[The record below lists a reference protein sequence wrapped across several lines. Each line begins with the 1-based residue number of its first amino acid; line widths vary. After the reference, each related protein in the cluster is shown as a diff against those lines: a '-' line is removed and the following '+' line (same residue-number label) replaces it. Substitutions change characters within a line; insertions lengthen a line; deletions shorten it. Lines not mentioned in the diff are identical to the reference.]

1 MLKTKP
7 NGKSRENALKLNR
20 YELHSVL
27 VIGTIIALR
36 LLGIFLIVPVFSIY
50 AVNYEGATLSSAG
63 VAFGIYALTQSLLQ
77 IPFGMASDRFGRKPV
92 IVVGLLI
99 FCIGSVLCAFADNIW
114 ELIITRAIQGSGA
127 IGAVA
132 IAILG
137 DCTRN
142 EVRAQS
148 FMLTGIIIGIAFIIS
163 LIVGPVLAANFGFES
178 LFFILAALGLVAVFV
193 TLFLFPELPKKKTR
207 NRKEILLKLRE
218 PEVGKILS
226 STFITSICLN
236 LILFIYPLDWRN
248 IGTEPQD
255 LWFVYLVILAPSALL
270 ANAYIRISET
280 RKKLKQAT
288 RLGLLFLVAAFSIY
302 LLRASDSIT
311 LYLAGAVFFLGY
323 SIFQSIL
330 PAFVTQRVS
339 SENRG
344 VLSGFFNLAN
354 FMGACIGGMSAG
366 ILYETHES
374 LPLIFGLLFLI
385 LWRFI
390 GLPGPPLEQTERE

>member
-1 MLKTKP
+1 M
-7 NGKSRENALKLNR
+7 KLNR
-20 YELHSVL
+20 YELRSVL
-27 VIGTIIALR
+27 IIGTIIALR

-50 AVNYEGATLSSAG
+50 AVNYEGATLASAG

-92 IVVGLLI
+92 IVLGLLI

-148 FMLTGIIIGIAFIIS
+148 FMLTGIIIGAAFIVS
-163 LIVGPVLAANFGFES
+163 LIVGPVLAAKFGFES
-178 LFFILAALGLVAVFV
+178 LFFILAAMGLMAVFV
-193 TLFLFPELPKKKTR
+193 TLFMFPELPKKKTR

-218 PEVGKILS
+218 PEMGKILS

-236 LILFIYPLDWRN
+236 LILFIYPLDWKN

-280 RKKLKQAT
+280 RKKLEQAT
-288 RLGLLFLVAAFSIY
+288 RFGLFFLIAAFLIY

-311 LYLAGAVFFLGY
+311 LYLAGAVFFLGC

-354 FMGACIGGMSAG
+354 FMGACVGGMSAG

-385 LWRFI
+385 LWIFV
-390 GLPGPPLEQTERE
+390 GLPRPPLEQSEKE

>member
-1 MLKTKP
+1 M
-7 NGKSRENALKLNR
+7 KLNR

>member
-1 MLKTKP
+1 M
-7 NGKSRENALKLNR
+7 KLNR
-20 YELHSVL
+20 YELRSVL

-36 LLGIFLIVPVFSIY
+36 LLGIFLIIPVFSIY

-92 IVVGLLI
+92 IVLGLLI
-99 FCIGSVLCAFADNIW
+99 FCVGSVLCAFADSIW

-148 FMLTGIIIGIAFIIS
+148 FMLTGIIIGTAFIIS
-163 LIVGPVLAANFGFES
+163 LIVGPVLAGKFGFES
-178 LFFILAALGLVAVFV
+178 LFFILAALGLIAVLV
-193 TLFLFPELPKKKTR
+193 TLFMFPELPKKKTR
-207 NRKEILLKLRE
+207 DRKEILLKLRE
-218 PEVGKILS
+218 PEVGRILS

-236 LILFIYPLDWRN
+236 LILFIYPLDWKN
-248 IGTEPQD
+248 IGTGPQD

-280 RKKLKQAT
+280 RRKLKQAT
-288 RLGLLFLVAAFSIY
+288 RFGLFFLVAAFLIY

-366 ILYETHES
+366 ILYETHPS

-385 LWRFI
+385 LWSFV
-390 GLPGPPLEQTERE
+390 GLPGPPLEQAEEE

>member
-1 MLKTKP
+1 M
-7 NGKSRENALKLNR
+7 KLNR
-20 YELHSVL
+20 YELRSVL

-36 LLGIFLIVPVFSIY
+36 LLGIFLIIPVFSIY

-92 IVVGLLI
+92 IVLGLLI
-99 FCIGSVLCAFADNIW
+99 FCVGSVLCAFADTIW

-148 FMLTGIIIGIAFIIS
+148 FMLTGIIIGTAFIIS
-163 LIVGPVLAANFGFES
+163 LIVGPVLAGKFGFES
-178 LFFILAALGLVAVFV
+178 LFFILAALGLIAVLV
-193 TLFLFPELPKKKTR
+193 TLFMFPKLPKKKTR
-207 NRKEILLKLRE
+207 DRKEILHKLRE
-218 PEVGKILS
+218 PEVGRILS

-236 LILFIYPLDWRN
+236 LILFIYPLDWKN
-248 IGTEPQD
+248 IGTGPQD

-270 ANAYIRISET
+270 ANAYIRVSET

-288 RLGLLFLVAAFSIY
+288 RFGLFFLVAAFLIY
-302 LLRASDSIT
+302 LLRESDSIT

-354 FMGACIGGMSAG
+354 FMGACVGGMSAG
-366 ILYETHES
+366 ILYETHQS
-374 LPLIFGLLFLI
+374 LPLIFGLLFLA
-385 LWRFI
+385 LWNFV
-390 GLPGPPLEQTERE
+390 GLPGPPLEQAEEE

>member
-1 MLKTKP
+1 M
-7 NGKSRENALKLNR
+7 KLNR
-20 YELHSVL
+20 YELRSVL

-36 LLGIFLIVPVFSIY
+36 LLGIFLIIPVFSIY

-92 IVVGLLI
+92 IVLGLLI
-99 FCIGSVLCAFADNIW
+99 FCAGSVLCAFADTIW

-148 FMLTGIIIGIAFIIS
+148 FMLTGIIIGAAFIVS
-163 LIVGPVLAANFGFES
+163 LIVGPVLAAKFGFES
-178 LFFILAALGLVAVFV
+178 LFFILAALGLMAVFV
-193 TLFLFPELPKKKTR
+193 TLFMFPELPKKKAR

-218 PEVGKILS
+218 PEMGKILS

-236 LILFIYPLDWRN
+236 LILFIYPLDWKN
-248 IGTEPQD
+248 IGTGPQD

-288 RLGLLFLVAAFSIY
+288 RFGFFFLVAGFLIY

-311 LYLAGAVFFLGY
+311 LYLAGAVFFLGC

-344 VLSGFFNLAN
+344 ILSGFFNLAN

-374 LPLIFGLLFLI
+374 LPLIFGLLFLA
-385 LWRFI
+385 LWRFV
-390 GLPGPPLEQTERE
+390 GLPGSPLEQAEKQ

>member
-1 MLKTKP
+1 M
-7 NGKSRENALKLNR
+7 KLNR
-20 YELHSVL
+20 YELRSVL

-36 LLGIFLIVPVFSIY
+36 LLGIFLIIPVFSIY

-92 IVVGLLI
+92 IVFGLLI

-132 IAILG
+132 IAVLG

-148 FMLTGIIIGIAFIIS
+148 FMLTGIIIGTAFITS
-163 LIVGPVLAANFGFES
+163 LIVGPVLAGKFGFES
-178 LFFILAALGLVAVFV
+178 LFFILAALGLIAVLF
-193 TLFLFPELPKKKTR
+193 TLFLFPELPEKKPR
-207 NRKEILLKLRE
+207 DRKEVLLKLRE

-226 STFITSICLN
+226 STFITSLCLN
-236 LILFIYPLDWRN
+236 LILFIYPLDWKN
-248 IGTEPQD
+248 IGTGPQD

-270 ANAYIRISET
+270 AHAYIRISET

-288 RLGLLFLVAAFSIY
+288 RSGLFFLVAAFLIY
-302 LLRASDSIT
+302 LLRATDSIT

-354 FMGACIGGMSAG
+354 FMGACVGGMSAG
-366 ILYETHES
+366 VLYETHES
-374 LPLIFGLLFLI
+374 LPLIFGLVFLVR
-385 LWRFI
+385 WRFV
-390 GLPGPPLEQTERE
+390 GLPGSPLEQAEEK

>member
-1 MLKTKP
+1 M
-7 NGKSRENALKLNR
+7 KLNR
-20 YELHSVL
+20 YELRSVL

-92 IVVGLLI
+92 IVLGLLI
-99 FCIGSVLCAFADNIW
+99 FCAGSVLCAFADTIW

-148 FMLTGIIIGIAFIIS
+148 FMLTGIIIGAAFIVS
-163 LIVGPVLAANFGFES
+163 LIVGPVLAAKFGFES
-178 LFFILAALGLVAVFV
+178 LFFILAALGLMAVFV
-193 TLFLFPELPKKKTR
+193 TLFMFPELPKKKAR

-218 PEVGKILS
+218 PEMGKILS

-236 LILFIYPLDWRN
+236 LILFIYPLDWKN
-248 IGTEPQD
+248 IGTGPQD

-288 RLGLLFLVAAFSIY
+288 RFGFFFLVAGFLIY

-311 LYLAGAVFFLGY
+311 LYLAGAVFFLGC

-344 VLSGFFNLAN
+344 ILSGFFNLAN

-374 LPLIFGLLFLI
+374 LPLIFGLLFLA
-385 LWRFI
+385 LWRFV
-390 GLPGPPLEQTERE
+390 GLPGSPLEQAERQ

>member
-1 MLKTKP
+1 M
-7 NGKSRENALKLNR
+7 KLNR
-20 YELHSVL
+20 YELRSVL

-36 LLGIFLIVPVFSIY
+36 LLGIFLIIPVFSIY

-92 IVVGLLI
+92 IVFGLLI

-132 IAILG
+132 IAVLG

-148 FMLTGIIIGIAFIIS
+148 FMLTGIIVGTAFITS
-163 LIVGPVLAANFGFES
+163 LIVGPVLAGKFGFES
-178 LFFILAALGLVAVFV
+178 LFFILAALGLIAVLF
-193 TLFLFPELPKKKTR
+193 TLFLFPELPEKKTR
-207 NRKEILLKLRE
+207 DRKEVLLKLRE
-218 PEVGKILS
+218 PEVRKILS
-226 STFITSICLN
+226 STFITSLCLN
-236 LILFIYPLDWRN
+236 LILFIYPLDWKN
-248 IGTEPQD
+248 IGTGPQD

-288 RLGLLFLVAAFSIY
+288 RSGLFFLVAAFLIY
-302 LLRASDSIT
+302 LLRAADSIT

-354 FMGACIGGMSAG
+354 FMGACVGGMSAG
-366 ILYETHES
+366 VLYETHES
-374 LPLIFGLLFLI
+374 LPLIFGLVFLV
-385 LWRFI
+385 LWRFV
-390 GLPGPPLEQTERE
+390 GLPGSPLEQAEEK

>member
-1 MLKTKP
+1 M
-7 NGKSRENALKLNR
+7 KLNR
-20 YELHSVL
+20 YELRSVL

-36 LLGIFLIVPVFSIY
+36 LLGIFLIIPVFSIY

-92 IVVGLLI
+92 IVFGLLI

-132 IAILG
+132 IAVLG
-137 DCTRN
+137 DSTRN

-148 FMLTGIIIGIAFIIS
+148 FMLTGIIIGTAFITS
-163 LIVGPVLAANFGFES
+163 LIVGPVLAGKFGFES
-178 LFFILAALGLVAVFV
+178 LFFILAALGLIAVLF
-193 TLFLFPELPKKKTR
+193 TLFLFPELPEKKTR
-207 NRKEILLKLRE
+207 DRKEVLLKLRE

-226 STFITSICLN
+226 STFITSLCLN
-236 LILFIYPLDWRN
+236 LILFIYPLDWKN
-248 IGTEPQD
+248 IGTGPQD

-288 RLGLLFLVAAFSIY
+288 RSGLFFLVAAFLIY
-302 LLRASDSIT
+302 LLRASDSTT

-354 FMGACIGGMSAG
+354 FMGACVGGMSAG
-366 ILYETHES
+366 VLYETHES
-374 LPLIFGLLFLI
+374 LPLIFGLVFLV
-385 LWRFI
+385 LWRFV
-390 GLPGPPLEQTERE
+390 GLPGSPLEQAEEK

>member
-1 MLKTKP
+1 M
-7 NGKSRENALKLNR
+7 KLNR
-20 YELHSVL
+20 YELRSVL

-92 IVVGLLI
+92 IVLGLLI
-99 FCIGSVLCAFADNIW
+99 FCIGSVLCAFADSIW

-148 FMLTGIIIGIAFIIS
+148 FMLTGIIIGAAFIVS
-163 LIVGPVLAANFGFES
+163 LIVGPVLAAKFGFES
-178 LFFILAALGLVAVFV
+178 LFFILAALGLMAVFV
-193 TLFLFPELPKKKTR
+193 TLFMFPKLPKKKIR
-207 NRKEILLKLRE
+207 DRKEILLKLRE

-236 LILFIYPLDWRN
+236 LVLFIYPLDWKD

-288 RLGLLFLVAAFSIY
+288 RFGLFFLIAAFLIY

-354 FMGACIGGMSAG
+354 FMGACVGGMSAG

-385 LWRFI
+385 LWRFV
-390 GLPGPPLEQTERE
+390 GLPGSPLEQAEAE

>member
-1 MLKTKP
+1 M
-7 NGKSRENALKLNR
+7 KLNR
-20 YELHSVL
+20 YELRSVL

-36 LLGIFLIVPVFSIY
+36 LLGIFLIIPVFSIY

-92 IVVGLLI
+92 IVLGLLI
-99 FCIGSVLCAFADNIW
+99 FCVGSVLCAFADSIW

-148 FMLTGIIIGIAFIIS
+148 FMLTGIIIGTAFIIS
-163 LIVGPVLAANFGFES
+163 LVVGPVLAGKFGFES
-178 LFFILAALGLVAVFV
+178 LFFILAALGLIAVLV
-193 TLFLFPELPKKKTR
+193 TLFMFPELPKKKTR
-207 NRKEILLKLRE
+207 DRKEILLKLRE
-218 PEVGKILS
+218 PEVGRILS

-236 LILFIYPLDWRN
+236 LVLFIYPLDWKN
-248 IGTEPQD
+248 IGTGPQD
-255 LWFVYLVILAPSALL
+255 LWFVYLVILTPSALL

-280 RKKLKQAT
+280 RRKLKQAT
-288 RLGLLFLVAAFSIY
+288 RFGLFFLVAAFLIY
-302 LLRASDSIT
+302 LFRASDSIT

-354 FMGACIGGMSAG
+354 FMGACVGGMSAG
-366 ILYETHES
+366 ILYETHQS

-385 LWRFI
+385 LWSFV
-390 GLPGPPLEQTERE
+390 GLPGPPLEQAEEE

>member
-1 MLKTKP
+1 M
-7 NGKSRENALKLNR
+7 KLNR
-20 YELHSVL
+20 YELRSVF
-27 VIGTIIALR
+27 VIGTVIALR
-36 LLGIFLIVPVFSIY
+36 LLGIFLIIPVFSIY

-99 FCIGSVLCAFADNIW
+99 FCVGSVLCAFADSIW

-148 FMLTGIIIGIAFIIS
+148 FMLTGIIVGTAFITS
-163 LIVGPVLAANFGFES
+163 LIVGPVLAAKFGFES
-178 LFFILAALGLVAVFV
+178 LFFILAALGLIAVLV
-193 TLFLFPELPKKKTR
+193 TLFMFPELPKKKTR
-207 NRKEILLKLRE
+207 DRKEILLKLRE

-226 STFITSICLN
+226 STFITSLCLN
-236 LILFIYPLDWRN
+236 LILFIYPLDWKN
-248 IGTEPQD
+248 IGTGPQD
-255 LWFVYLVILAPSALL
+255 LWFVYLVILSPSALL

-288 RLGLLFLVAAFSIY
+288 RLGLFFLVAAFLIY
-302 LLRASDSIT
+302 LLRESDSIT
-311 LYLAGAVFFLGY
+311 LYLTGAVFFLGY

-354 FMGACIGGMSAG
+354 FMGACVGGMSSG

-374 LPLIFGLLFLI
+374 LPLVFGLLFLI
-385 LWRFI
+385 LWKFV
-390 GLPGPPLEQTERE
+390 GLPGPPLEQAEKK

>member
-1 MLKTKP
+1 MVSQVY
-7 NGKSRENALKLNR
+7 NSQLNR

-99 FCIGSVLCAFADNIW
+99 FCIGSVLCAFADSIW

-193 TLFLFPELPKKKTR
+193 TLFMFPELPKKKTR

>member
-1 MLKTKP
+1 M
-7 NGKSRENALKLNR
+7 KLNR
-20 YELHSVL
+20 YELRSVL

-36 LLGIFLIVPVFSIY
+36 LLGIFLIIPVFSIY

-99 FCIGSVLCAFADNIW
+99 FCVGSVLCAFADTIW

-148 FMLTGIIIGIAFIIS
+148 FMLTGIIIGTAFITS
-163 LIVGPVLAANFGFES
+163 LIVGPVLAGKFGFES
-178 LFFILAALGLVAVFV
+178 LFFILAALGLVAVLV
-193 TLFLFPELPKKKTR
+193 TLFMFPELPKKKTR
-207 NRKEILLKLRE
+207 DRKEILLKLRE
-218 PEVGKILS
+218 PEVRRILS

-236 LILFIYPLDWRN
+236 LILFIYPLDWKN
-248 IGTEPQD
+248 IGTGPQD

-288 RLGLLFLVAAFSIY
+288 RFGLFFLVAAFLIY

-354 FMGACIGGMSAG
+354 FMGACVGGMSAG
-366 ILYETHES
+366 ILYETHQS

-385 LWRFI
+385 LWSFV
-390 GLPGPPLEQTERE
+390 GLPGPPLEQAEKE

>member
-1 MLKTKP
+1 M
-7 NGKSRENALKLNR
+7 KLNR
-20 YELHSVL
+20 YELRSVL

-36 LLGIFLIVPVFSIY
+36 LLGIFLIIPVFSIY

-92 IVVGLLI
+92 IVLGLLI
-99 FCIGSVLCAFADNIW
+99 FCVGSVLCAFADSIW

-148 FMLTGIIIGIAFIIS
+148 FMLTGIIIGTAFIIS
-163 LIVGPVLAANFGFES
+163 LIVGPVLAGKFGFES
-178 LFFILAALGLVAVFV
+178 LFFILAALGLIAVLV
-193 TLFLFPELPKKKTR
+193 TLFMFPELPKKKTR
-207 NRKEILLKLRE
+207 DRKEILLKLRE
-218 PEVGKILS
+218 PEVGRILS

-236 LILFIYPLDWRN
+236 LILFIYPLDWKN
-248 IGTEPQD
+248 IGTGPQD

-288 RLGLLFLVAAFSIY
+288 RFGLFFLVAAFLIY

-354 FMGACIGGMSAG
+354 FMGACVGGMSAG
-366 ILYETHES
+366 ILYETHQS

-385 LWRFI
+385 MWNFV
-390 GLPGPPLEQTERE
+390 GLPGPPLEQAEEE

>member
-1 MLKTKP
+1 M
-7 NGKSRENALKLNR
+7 KLNR
-20 YELHSVL
+20 YELRSVI

-36 LLGIFLIVPVFSIY
+36 LLGIFLIIPVFSIY

-92 IVVGLLI
+92 IVFGLLI

-132 IAILG
+132 IAVLG

-148 FMLTGIIIGIAFIIS
+148 FMLTGIIIGTAFITS
-163 LIVGPVLAANFGFES
+163 LIAGPVLAGKFGFES
-178 LFFILAALGLVAVFV
+178 LFFILAALGLIAVFF
-193 TLFLFPELPKKKTR
+193 TLFLFPELPEKKTR
-207 NRKEILLKLRE
+207 DRKEVLLKLRE
-218 PEVGKILS
+218 PEVRKILS
-226 STFITSICLN
+226 STFITSLCFN

-248 IGTEPQD
+248 IGTGPQD

-270 ANAYIRISET
+270 ANAYIRVSET

-288 RLGLLFLVAAFSIY
+288 RSGLFFLVAAFLIY
-302 LLRASDSIT
+302 LLRAADSIT

-354 FMGACIGGMSAG
+354 FMGACVGGMSAG

-374 LPLIFGLLFLI
+374 LPLVFGLLFLV
-385 LWRFI
+385 LWRFV
-390 GLPGPPLEQTERE
+390 GLPGSPLEQAEEK

>member
-1 MLKTKP
+1 M
-7 NGKSRENALKLNR
+7 KLNR
-20 YELHSVL
+20 YELRSVL

-36 LLGIFLIVPVFSIY
+36 LLGIFLIIPVFSIY

-92 IVVGLLI
+92 IVLGLLI
-99 FCIGSVLCAFADNIW
+99 FCVGSVLCAFADSIW

-148 FMLTGIIIGIAFIIS
+148 FMLTGIIIGTAFIIS
-163 LIVGPVLAANFGFES
+163 LIVGPVLAGKFGFES
-178 LFFILAALGLVAVFV
+178 LFFILAALGLIAVLV
-193 TLFLFPELPKKKTR
+193 TLFMFPELPKKKTR
-207 NRKEILLKLRE
+207 DRKEILLKLRE
-218 PEVGKILS
+218 PEVGRILS

-236 LILFIYPLDWRN
+236 LILFIYPLDWKN
-248 IGTEPQD
+248 IGTSPQD

-288 RLGLLFLVAAFSIY
+288 RFGLFFLVAAFLIY

-354 FMGACIGGMSAG
+354 FMGACVGGMSAG
-366 ILYETHES
+366 ILYETHQS

-385 LWRFI
+385 LWSFV
-390 GLPGPPLEQTERE
+390 GLPGPPLEQAEEE

>member
-1 MLKTKP
+1 M
-7 NGKSRENALKLNR
+7 KLNR
-20 YELHSVL
+20 YELRSVL

-36 LLGIFLIVPVFSIY
+36 LLGIFLIIPVFSIY

-99 FCIGSVLCAFADNIW
+99 FCVGSVLCAFADNIW

-148 FMLTGIIIGIAFIIS
+148 FMLTGIIIGTAFITS
-163 LIVGPVLAANFGFES
+163 LIVGPVLAGKFGFES
-178 LFFILAALGLVAVFV
+178 LFFILAALGLIAVLV
-193 TLFLFPELPKKKTR
+193 TVFMFPELPKKKTR
-207 NRKEILLKLRE
+207 DRKEILRKLRE
-218 PEVGKILS
+218 PEMGKILS
-226 STFITSICLN
+226 STFITSLCLN
-236 LILFIYPLDWRN
+236 LVLFIYPLDWKN
-248 IGTEPQD
+248 IGTGPQD

-288 RLGLLFLVAAFSIY
+288 RSGFFFLVAAFLIY
-302 LLRASDSIT
+302 LLGASDSTT
-311 LYLAGAVFFLGY
+311 LYLTGAVFFLGH
-323 SIFQSIL
+323 SLFQSIL

-354 FMGACIGGMSAG
+354 FMGACVGGMSAG

-374 LPLIFGLLFLI
+374 FPLIFGLLFLVM
-385 LWRFI
+385 WMFV
-390 GLPGPPLEQTERE
+390 GLPGSPLEQEEEK

>member
-1 MLKTKP
+1 M
-7 NGKSRENALKLNR
+7 KLNR
-20 YELHSVL
+20 YELRSVL

-92 IVVGLLI
+92 IVLGLLI
-99 FCIGSVLCAFADNIW
+99 FCIGSVLCAFADSIW

-148 FMLTGIIIGIAFIIS
+148 FMLTGIIIGAAFIVS
-163 LIVGPVLAANFGFES
+163 LIVGPVLAAKFGFES
-178 LFFILAALGLVAVFV
+178 LFFILAALGLIAVLV
-193 TLFLFPELPKKKTR
+193 TLFMLPELPKKKTR
-207 NRKEILLKLRE
+207 DRKEIFLKLRE
-218 PEVGKILS
+218 REMGKILS

-236 LILFIYPLDWRN
+236 LVLFIYPLDWKN
-248 IGTEPQD
+248 IGTGPQD

-280 RKKLKQAT
+280 RKKLNQAT
-288 RLGLLFLVAAFSIY
+288 KFGLFFLVAAFLIY
-302 LLRASDSIT
+302 LLRASDSMT

-344 VLSGFFNLAN
+344 ILSGFFNLAN
-354 FMGACIGGMSAG
+354 FMGACVGGMSAG

-374 LPLIFGLLFLI
+374 LPLVFGLLFLI
-385 LWRFI
+385 LWRFV
-390 GLPGPPLEQTERE
+390 GLPGPPLEQAEEK

>member
-1 MLKTKP
+1 M
-7 NGKSRENALKLNR
+7 KLNR
-20 YELHSVL
+20 YELRSVL

-36 LLGIFLIVPVFSIY
+36 LLGIFLIIPVFSIY

-92 IVVGLLI
+92 IVFGLLI

-132 IAILG
+132 IAVLG

-148 FMLTGIIIGIAFIIS
+148 FMLTGIIIGTAFITS
-163 LIVGPVLAANFGFES
+163 LIVGPVLAGKFGFES
-178 LFFILAALGLVAVFV
+178 LFFILAALGLIAVLF
-193 TLFLFPELPKKKTR
+193 TLFLFPELPEKKPR
-207 NRKEILLKLRE
+207 DRKEVLLKLRE

-226 STFITSICLN
+226 STFITSLCLN
-236 LILFIYPLDWRN
+236 LILFIYPLDWKN
-248 IGTEPQD
+248 IGTGPQD

-288 RLGLLFLVAAFSIY
+288 RSGLFFLVAAFLIY
-302 LLRASDSIT
+302 LLRAADSIT

-354 FMGACIGGMSAG
+354 FMGACVGGMSAG
-366 ILYETHES
+366 VLYETHES
-374 LPLIFGLLFLI
+374 LPLIFGLVFLV
-385 LWRFI
+385 LWRFV
-390 GLPGPPLEQTERE
+390 GLPGSPLEQAEKK

>member
-1 MLKTKP
+1 M
-7 NGKSRENALKLNR
+7 KLNR
-20 YELHSVL
+20 YELRSVL

-36 LLGIFLIVPVFSIY
+36 LLGIFLIIPVFSIY
-50 AVNYEGATLSSAG
+50 AAQYEGATLSSAG

-92 IVVGLLI
+92 VVLGLLI
-99 FCIGSVLCAFADNIW
+99 FCCGSILCAFADNIW

-132 IAILG
+132 IAVLG

-148 FMLTGIIIGIAFIIS
+148 FMLTGIIVGAAFIIS
-163 LIVGPVLAANFGFES
+163 LIIGPVLAAKFGFES
-178 LFFILAALGLVAVFV
+178 LFLILAALGLIAVLV
-193 TLFLFPELPKKKTR
+193 TLFMFPKLPKKKTG
-207 NRKEILLKLRE
+207 NTKEVLLKLRE

-226 STFITSICLN
+226 SAFITSICLN
-236 LILFIYPLDWRN
+236 LILFIYPLHWKN

-288 RLGLLFLVAAFSIY
+288 RSGVLFLAAAFLIY
-302 LLRASDSIT
+302 LLRASDSTT
-311 LYLAGAVFFLGY
+311 LYLAGGVFFLGY

-330 PAFVTQRVS
+330 PAFVTQKAS

-354 FMGACIGGMSAG
+354 FMGACVGGMSAG
-366 ILYETHES
+366 IFYETHQS
-374 LPLIFGLLFLI
+374 LPLVFGLLFI
-385 LWRFI
+385 IMWRFV
-390 GLPGPPLEQTERE
+390 GLPEPPLEQEEAE

>member
-1 MLKTKP
+1 M
-7 NGKSRENALKLNR
+7 KLNR
-20 YELHSVL
+20 YELRSVL

-36 LLGIFLIVPVFSIY
+36 LLGIFLIIPVFSIY

-92 IVVGLLI
+92 IVFGLLI

-132 IAILG
+132 IAVLG

-148 FMLTGIIIGIAFIIS
+148 FMLTGIIIGTAFITS
-163 LIVGPVLAANFGFES
+163 LIVGPVLAGKFGFES
-178 LFFILAALGLVAVFV
+178 LFFILAALGLIAVIF
-193 TLFLFPELPKKKTR
+193 TLFLFPELPEKKPR
-207 NRKEILLKLRE
+207 DRKEVLLKLRE

-226 STFITSICLN
+226 STFITSLCLN
-236 LILFIYPLDWRN
+236 LILFIYPLDWKN
-248 IGTEPQD
+248 IGTGPQD

-270 ANAYIRISET
+270 ANAYIRVSET

-288 RLGLLFLVAAFSIY
+288 RSGLFFLVAAFLIY
-302 LLRASDSIT
+302 LLRAADSIT

-354 FMGACIGGMSAG
+354 FMGACVGGMSAG
-366 ILYETHES
+366 VLYETHES
-374 LPLIFGLLFLI
+374 LPLIFGLVFLV
-385 LWRFI
+385 LWRFV
-390 GLPGPPLEQTERE
+390 GLPGSPLEQAEEK

>member
-1 MLKTKP
+1 M
-7 NGKSRENALKLNR
+7 KLNR
-20 YELHSVL
+20 YELRSVL

-36 LLGIFLIVPVFSIY
+36 LLGIFLIIPVFSIY

-92 IVVGLLI
+92 IVLGLLI
-99 FCIGSVLCAFADNIW
+99 FCVGSVLCAFADSIW

-148 FMLTGIIIGIAFIIS
+148 FMLTGIIIGTAFIIS
-163 LIVGPVLAANFGFES
+163 LIVGPVLAGKFGFES
-178 LFFILAALGLVAVFV
+178 LFFILAALGLIAVLV
-193 TLFLFPELPKKKTR
+193 TLFMFPELPKKKTR
-207 NRKEILLKLRE
+207 DRKEILLKLRE
-218 PEVGKILS
+218 PEVGRILS

-236 LILFIYPLDWRN
+236 LILFIYPLDWKN
-248 IGTEPQD
+248 IGTGPQD

-288 RLGLLFLVAAFSIY
+288 RFGLFFLVAAFLIY

-366 ILYETHES
+366 ILYETHPS

-385 LWRFI
+385 LWSFV
-390 GLPGPPLEQTERE
+390 GLPGPPLEQAEEE